1 MVTISRRN
9 ILALGATGAVMTAAT
24 MAGASAAPEKAA
36 ISFGDPD
43 DPPQGAI
50 NATNPTSITDP
61 GPQNPAI
68 RGQFPGAFSPPA
80 TNVGDL
86 PMFWASFNNAPRR
99 IQNGGWA
106 RQVTQYDF
114 QISEEIA
121 GVNMRLTRGGVRELH
136 WHLAAEW
143 AYVTYGSCRVT
154 TIDQLGRANVED
166 VHQGGLWYFPAGLP
180 HSLQGIGEDGCEFI
194 ICFDD
199 GKASEFNTLLVTEW
213 LAHTPPED
221 LALNFGMPADTF
233 SKIPLRDLYIFQGE
247 MPGPLAADQ
256 EQAAGDAGPPPLR
269 STFQLNEVAPTRQT
283 KGGMVQ
289 IADSSNFKASKTIAA
304 GLVTIHPGGMRDMHW
319 HPNADE
325 WQYFISGQGQ
335 LTVFN
340 TGPKA
345 VTQNFNP
352 GDIGYVKRAYGHYI
366 RNTGNTDLLYLE
378 VFRSSYFSDVSL
390 SDWLAHTPRA
400 LVAQHFNIDAATVA
414 QFPSGK
420 PEVMP
425 L

>member
-1 MVTISRRN
+1 MQAKLSRRN
-9 ILALGATGAVMTAAT
+9 IVAAAAAGSVVTAA
-24 MAGASAAPEKAA
+24 AVARAA
-36 ISFGDPD
+36 SFGNPD
-43 DPPQGAI
+43 EPPQGAI
-50 NATNPTSITDP
+50 NTQGNPSSATDP
-61 GPQNPAI
+61 GPNNPAI
-68 RGQFPGAFSPPA
+68 TNQFPGAFSPPA
-80 TNVGDL
+80 TGTGEL
-86 PMFWASFNNAPRR
+86 PLFWASFNNAPRR

-114 QISEEIA
+114 QISETIA
-121 GVNMRLTRGGVRELH
+121 GVNMRLTRGGIRELH
-136 WHLAAEW
+136 WHLTAEW
-143 AYVTYGSCRVT
+143 AYVTRGSCRIT
-154 TIDQLGRANVED
+154 TIDQFGRSNVED

-199 GKASEFNTLLVTEW
+199 GKASEFNTLLVTDW
-213 LAHTPPED
+213 LAYTPPDD
-221 LALNFGMPADTF
+221 LALNFGLPVETF
-233 SKIPLRDLYIFQGE
+233 SKIPLHDLYIFQGE
-247 MPGPLAADQ
+247 MPGPLEAEQ
-256 EQAAGDAGPPPLR
+256 QQAAGDAGPPVLR

-304 GLVTIHPGGMRDMHW
+304 VLVTIHPGGMREMHW

-335 LTVFN
+335 ATVFN
-340 TGPKA
+340 TGPNV

-352 GDIGYVKRAYGHYI
+352 GDIGYIQRAYGYYI
-366 RNTGNTDLLYLE
+366 RNTGTTDLVYLE

-400 LVAQHFNIDAATVA
+400 LVAQHLNIDPATVA
-414 QFPSGK
+414 RFPSNK
-420 PEVMP
+420 PVVVP
-425 L
+425 V

>member
-1 MVTISRRN
+1 MPEKLSRRN
-9 ILALGATGAVMTAAT
+9 LLAAAA
-24 MAGASAAPEKAA
+24 AGSVFSAAAPAMAA
-36 ISFGDPD
+36 SFGDPD
-43 DPPQGAI
+43 EPPQGAV
-50 NATNPTSITDP
+50 NTKGSPASLTDP
-61 GPQNPAI
+61 GPNSPAI
-68 RGQFPGAFSPPA
+68 TNQFPAAFSPPA
-80 TNVGDL
+80 TDVGNL

-99 IQNGGWA
+99 IQKGGWA

-154 TIDQLGRANVED
+154 TIDQFGRANVED
-166 VHQGGLWYFPAGLP
+166 VHKGGLWYFPAGLP

-199 GKASEFNTLLVTEW
+199 GKASEFNTLLVTDW
-213 LAHTPPED
+213 LAHTRPED
-221 LALNFGMPADTF
+221 LALNFGLPAAAF
-233 SKIPLRDLYIFQGE
+233 SKIPLHDLYIFQGD
-247 MPGPLAADQ
+247 MPGTLSADQ
-256 EQAAGDAGPPPLR
+256 QQAAGDAGPPPLR
-269 STFQLNEVAPTRQT
+269 STFQLSEVAPTRKT
-283 KGGMVQ
+283 RGGMAQ
-289 IADSSNFKASKTIAA
+289 IADSSNFKAAKTIAA
-304 GLVTIHPGGMRDMHW
+304 ALVTIHPGGMREMHW

-325 WQYFISGQGQ
+325 WQYFISGEGQ

-340 TGPKA
+340 TGPNA
-345 VTQNFNP
+345 VTQNFHA
-352 GDIGYVKRAYGHYI
+352 GDIGYVKRAYGHYV
-366 RNTGNTDLLYLE
+366 RNIGNTDLLYLE

-400 LVAQHFNIDAATVA
+400 LVAQHLNMAPTTVA
-414 QFPSGK
+414 QFPHGK
-420 PEVMP
+420 PVVMP